1 MGAGSPPRR
10 DTVPR
15 MPDHPRPT
23 PEQLERYAEE
33 FNRSASLRHFGVQIS
48 FPSAD
53 RVRVEL
59 DVKPEHLGGLGTDAV
74 NGGILAAIFDLVIGS
89 SPALLD
95 PTRKTA
101 TMQLS
106 MSFMRPVR
114 GQRIYADAQV
124 ESAGGSTLFSRAL
137 LFDGAGVICA
147 TCQGVVKMSRS
158 TWTSGNS
165 PAVN

>member
-1 MGAGSPPRR
+1 
-10 DTVPR
+10 
-15 MPDHPRPT
+15 MPEHPRPT
-23 PEQLERYAEE
+23 PDQLARYAEE
-33 FNRSASLRHFGVQIS
+33 FNKSASLKYFGVRVS
-48 FPSAD
+48 FPTAD

-74 NGGILAAIFDLVIGS
+74 NGGILAAIFDLVIGC

-95 PTRKTA
+95 PTRRSA

-114 GQRIYADAQV
+114 GTTIRAEAQI
-124 ESAGGSTLFSRAL
+124 ESSGASTLFSRAT
-137 LFDGAGVICA
+137 LFDGAGTPCA
-147 TCQGVVKMSRS
+147 TCQGVVKISRQP
-158 TWTSGNS
+158 WQSGGS